1 MESAGVRIA
10 VLRKLAGWTQQQLA
24 ARIFVSTSLVKKVEQ
39 GRTPPSPAFV
49 AACAKAFGVDV
60 RELHGVRV
68 ADVVADF
75 HSEQADIHEL
85 REALHAFDDP
95 RPSTP
100 ELAPGELRS
109 LLDRAELLRAAQRY
123 AELARALPQVLQH
136 LHVLAGNTAPGTSD
150 GEEARSMLHDAYRLS
165 ASAAGRFGHLDLA
178 AIASERHVA
187 LAPETGDPLRQAIS
201 DWHRSSNFLQAGH
214 HSAGSRLLGRAL
226 HRIADRRDPRALGVQ
241 AQLHLR
247 SAVLAARGGDAE
259 RADDHVRSA
268 GDLVR
273 AGADPAPYY
282 NTDAGKLNVN
292 VHWCAVP
299 VERCDP
305 TEAVSRAARVVIVD
319 SGRPE
324 RVARH
329 HIDQARAWTLHG
341 DRGRA
346 LAELNAARRVSPHQ
360 VRTHPSVRE
369 TVRALLAAD
378 RRVSGGLAGFA
389 RWVGVSGI

>member
-24 ARIFVSTSLVKKVEQ
+24 ARTFVSTSLVKKVEQ
-39 GRTPPSPAFV
+39 GRTPPSSAFI

-68 ADVVADF
+68 ADVVTDF
-75 HSEQADIHEL
+75 HSEQADIPEL

-95 RPSTP
+95 QPSAP
-100 ELAPGELRS
+100 ELGVEELRA
-109 LLDRAELLRAAQRY
+109 LLDRAERLRAAQRY
-123 AELARALPQVLQH
+123 AELTRMLPQTLHH
-136 LHVLAGNTAPGTSD
+136 LHALAGRAVPGTSD
-150 GEEARSMLHDAYRLS
+150 GEQVRSVLHDAYRLS
-165 ASAAGRFGHLDLA
+165 ASAAGRFGHPDLA

-187 LAPETGDPLRQAIS
+187 LAPETGDPLRLAVS

-226 HRIADRRDPRALGVQ
+226 NRIGDRRDPRALGVQ

-247 SAVLAARGGDAE
+247 AAVLAARSGDVE

-268 GDLVR
+268 RELVG
-273 AGADPAPYY
+273 AGADAVPYY
-282 NTDAGKLNVN
+282 NTDASKLNVD

-299 VERCDP
+299 VEHYDP
-305 TEAVSRAARVVIVD
+305 TEAVSRAARVVIAD
-319 SGRPE
+319 PTRPE

-341 DRGRA
+341 SGERA

-360 VRTHPSVRE
+360 VRVHPSVRE
-369 TVRALLAAD
+369 TVRVLLAGE
-378 RRVSGGLAGFA
+378 RRVPGGLKGFA
-389 RWVGVSGI
+389 RWMGLIRF